1 MLLSILN
8 KTPLWVWALLLALT
22 VLGIVQGRARTLT
35 LRRALVL
42 PVVMTGFSVLGT
54 VSAFGASALV
64 ALAWLLGAGLTL
76 AVLVR
81 RSLPAGSR
89 FDAATGQFFLPAR
102 PGLLGLIWGIFVLK
116 YAVGVALALQPGLA
130 AEVGFAA
137 AISAL
142 YGAFSGLFAA
152 TAVRLWRWAQL
163 PPAAPAPVATATP
176 SLGARLAVLLLAPL
190 GAVALALGVMLAFG
204 GASAPPTLQAMA
216 KVTAPSSLAPAPAL
230 QTLTARDGT
239 ALALRHYPAA
249 ASGPAHVAVLV
260 HGSSGQ
266 SLAMHAVALH
276 LQAQGISA
284 YALDMR
290 GHGASGQR
298 GDVDYA
304 GQLDDD
310 IADLVH
316 ALRQRHPQAR
326 FSLVGH
332 SSGGGFALRT
342 AGGANRELFDDYV
355 LLAPMLHQ
363 AAPTTR
369 PQAGGWV
376 RVGLLRLMALEL
388 LNGLGIHA
396 LDHLPVLYFALPASA
411 QATHTTHYS
420 HRLQQSF
427 RPHADYL
434 GDVRA
439 ITRPVRVLVG
449 ADDELFVASQY
460 APLLEPLQPLLKVQV
475 LPATSHIGIVTDAQ
489 ALDSLAGVLR

>member
-1 MLLSILN
+1 MLLSILS

-22 VLGIVQGRARTLT
+22 VLGAVQSRARTLT

-42 PVVMTGFSVLGT
+42 PVLMTGFSVLGT
-54 VSAFGASALV
+54 ASAFGAHATV
-64 ALAWLLGAGLTL
+64 ALAWLAGAGLVL
-76 AVLVR
+76 ALLVR
-81 RSLPAGSR
+81 RRLSAGSR
-89 FDAATGQFFLPAR
+89 YDPATGEFFVPAR
-102 PGLLGLIWGIFVLK
+102 PGLLLLIWGIFLLK
-116 YAVGVALALQPGLA
+116 YTVGVALALQPGLA
-130 AEVGFAA
+130 ADAGFSA

-142 YGAFSGLFAA
+142 YGAFSGLFCA
-152 TAVRLWRWAQL
+152 TALRLWRWARL
-163 PPAAPAPVATATP
+163 PQGAPAPVSATTAP
-176 SLGARLAVLLLAPL
+176 LGWRLAALALAPL

-204 GASAPPTLQAMA
+204 GASAPPPLQAMA

-230 QTLTARDGT
+230 QTTTVRDGT

-249 ASGPAHVAVLV
+249 ASATPHVAVLV

-290 GHGASGQR
+290 GHGASGRR

-310 IADLVH
+310 LADLVH
-316 ALRQRHPQAR
+316 TLRQRHPQAR

-332 SSGGGFALRT
+332 SSGGGFGLRT
-342 AGGANRELFDDYV
+342 AGGENRELFDDYV
-355 LLAPMLHQ
+355 LLAPMLHHS
-363 AAPTTR
+363 APTTR

-376 RVGLLRLMALEL
+376 RVGLLRMAALDL
-388 LNGLGIHA
+388 LNQWGMHTF
-396 LDHLPVLYFALPASA
+396 DHLPVLYFALPASA
-411 QATHTTHYS
+411 TATHTTSYS
-420 HRLQQSF
+420 YRLQTSF

-434 GDVRA
+434 GDVRS
-439 ITRPVRVLVG
+439 ITRPVHVLVG

-460 APLLEPLQPLLKVQV
+460 APLLEPLQPQLKVQV

-489 ALDSLAGVLR
+489 ALDALVRVLR